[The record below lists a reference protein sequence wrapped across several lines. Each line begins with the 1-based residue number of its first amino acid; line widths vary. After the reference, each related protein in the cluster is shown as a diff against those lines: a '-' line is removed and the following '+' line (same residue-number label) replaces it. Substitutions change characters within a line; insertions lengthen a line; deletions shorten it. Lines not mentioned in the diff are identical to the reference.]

1 MKVVVLGAGVV
12 GVSTAW
18 FLAKAGHEVIV
29 IDRQT
34 QAGIETSYANG
45 GQISVSQ
52 SEPWANPG
60 TPMRALKWMSK
71 EDAPLLFRWRF
82 DSRQWSWALKFLTEC
97 RPGRAKQN
105 IRQLLNLGLY
115 SRRTLQDLRAETGIH
130 YDEQTRGI
138 LAIYQSQ
145 QALDE
150 AANTCL
156 LMQTYGMDRKV
167 VTRDQ
172 IVEIEPALRHIAP
185 KLAGG
190 TYCPSDESG
199 DARMFT
205 QRLALLCEAEGVE
218 FRYHTRINALL
229 TRGSHLSGVSITG
242 SDGQYETLT
251 ADAFVMAM
259 GSYSPLLARTI
270 GINLPIYPAKGYSA
284 TVPIEEPEVEVQ
296 NGEFVEG
303 DNAPMVSITDEENRL
318 VFSRL
323 GDRLRIAGTAEFN
336 GYSTELNA
344 VRCTA
349 LINRAKQLFPS
360 GADYSNAMFWTGLR
374 PVTPSNVPMIG
385 RTKEYNNLFLNTGH
399 GALGWTQGPGSGRAL
414 ADIING
420 DRPEVDFRFMGL

>member
-1 MKVVVLGAGVV
+1 
-12 GVSTAW
+12 
-18 FLAKAGHEVIV
+18 
-29 IDRQT
+29 
-34 QAGIETSYANG
+34 
-45 GQISVSQ
+45 
-52 SEPWANPG
+52 
-60 TPMRALKWMSK
+60 
-71 EDAPLLFRWRF
+71 
-82 DSRQWSWALKFLTEC
+82 
-97 RPGRAKQN
+97 
-105 IRQLLNLGLY
+105 
-115 SRRTLQDLRAETGIH
+115 
-130 YDEQTRGI
+130 
-138 LAIYQSQ
+138 
-145 QALDE
+145 
-150 AANTCL
+150 
-156 LMQTYGMDRKV
+156 MQTYGMDRKV

-229 TRGSHLSGVSITG
+229 TRGSSLSGVSITG

-270 GINLPIYPAKGYSA
+270 GINLPIYPGQRAIPPPCRLKNRSRSA
-284 TVPIEEPEVEVQ
+284 

-303 DNAPMVSITDEENRL
+303 DNAPMVSITDEEHRL

-344 VRCTA
+344 VRCAA

-385 RTKEYNNLFLNTGH
+385 RTKEYNNLFPEHRPWRAGLDTRPW
-399 GALGWTQGPGSGRAL
+399 LGPRAGRHHQRRPPGSGFPLHGPVKTRF
-414 ADIING
+414 
-420 DRPEVDFRFMGL
+420 RPRHARPAPAPGG